1 MENQT
6 IHGNPSCDISDPDSC
21 SGGHS
26 VSKEDRKTEPVS
38 QITQIDESDDGEEED
53 GPHISLNAN
62 TSEKL
67 GQNKTRGNAKSPGL
81 RHFWLMREHL
91 LLSNNCLFYR
101 WKYPDEIKKLY
112 KVSDAIKGEITGIAH
127 CLPLSGHPGIKRTT
141 QRL

>member
-38 QITQIDESDDGEEED
+38 QIIQIDESDDGEEED

-62 TSEKL
+62 TSEEL
-67 GQNKTRGNAKSPGL
+67 GQNKTRGNVCQVTRS
-81 RHFWLMREHL
+81 ETL
-91 LLSNNCLFYR
+91 LADDRTPAVEQLL
-101 WKYPDEIKKLY
+101 PILPM
-112 KVSDAIKGEITGIAH
+112 GI
-127 CLPLSGHPGIKRTT
+127 S
-141 QRL
+141 